1 MRAQIK
7 TLLLMAAVL
16 AAIVVYAVI
25 PAEITLGSYTIRKI
39 TLARLSRLH
48 IEQTRQKRRAMK
60 KTRRNQTVLFIGDSM
75 VEGLSRRMGDY
86 AGENGHRLFTVIWY
100 SSSTERWGTTHTLEH
115 YIARYRPTYV
125 LICLGSNELFVNDLA
140 SRAQY
145 VRNIVK
151 KLDGIP
157 FVWIS
162 PSDWNGD
169 TGIND
174 VIQENVGAGHF
185 FDSRNLKLKRGRD
198 HYHPT
203 WAAAAYWMDT
213 AARFIA
219 SRQCANPLQLN
230 KPNTYHKATR
240 TKLLQP
246 SFEGFK

>member
-16 AAIVVYAVI
+16 AGIVVYAVI

-86 AGENGHRLFTVIWY
+86 ASENGHRLYTVIWY
-100 SSSTERWGTTHTLEH
+100 SSSTESWGTTHTLEH

-230 KPNTYHKATR
+230 KPNTHHKATR